1 MLAGMT
7 SVQLLDLHID
17 RALQQVRRGDV
28 VLPVSGLSWR
38 LLDCLLE
45 HGTDVVDFDTLARE
59 VWAPAVVGE
68 DAISQRVKLLRQAL
82 GDDSRQPRY
91 VRSVR
96 GRGYQL
102 CAPPQA
108 CAPVAPPAAAEP
120 VGVLGAAEPSAATSG
135 TASTP
140 STPSTPSTAV
150 NAVTAAVA
158 AAATPSAPSAPSN
171 GPQRRLH
178 ARWAWLAA
186 GVAAAGAVIAVIFQ
200 RPESALHSPAD
211 PVLQRAAYYAGIG
224 QASNN
229 DRAITLYRQAL
240 QIDPDSSAA
249 RRGLARALAADAC
262 LFNGKPGS
270 AQEALQ
276 LAGQVLRAAP
286 DDAAAHALRGYAHD
300 CIGAMPQAIA
310 DYQQALLRDP
320 DDERTRASLA
330 YLQQEQGHLAQA
342 LEANLTLR
350 APERIRFREV
360 QVARELELL
369 GFTDAAARRHARNF
383 QLYPDNVFSNIAWPR
398 ALMNMGE
405 QEKARQALDQALARG
420 TPHPQL
426 LRLRGELLLMDG
438 DRQGAAAAFEQGRL
452 LRPLQ
457 SMGKTLAGLQQG
469 SGTPSPEWIAARL
482 REVTAQAD
490 DGWSDAAVERALLHQ
505 AQGDAGAAIADLHR
519 AVDAGFRDAAW
530 LHVTPLFDPLR
541 QAAGWERL
549 LARIDADVAAQRA
562 QVLAASWRPDDLKG
576 LSATPAAGIR

>member
-17 RALQQVRRGDV
+17 RALQQVRRGDA

-45 HGTDVVDFDTLARE
+45 HGTNVVDFDTLARE

-108 CAPVAPPAAAEP
+108 CAPVAPPAAS
-120 VGVLGAAEPSAATSG
+120 EPSAATHG

-140 STPSTPSTAV
+140 STPSTPSTAI
-150 NAVTAAVA
+150 NAVTAAAAGA
-158 AAATPSAPSAPSN
+158 AAPSE

-186 GVAAAGAVIAVIFQ
+186 GVAAAGGIIAVIVQ
-200 RPESALHSPAD
+200 RPDNAAHSPAD

-262 LFNGKPGS
+262 LFNGRPGN

-276 LAGQVLRAAP
+276 LAGQVLQAAP

-300 CIGAMPQAIA
+300 CLGAMPQAIA
-310 DYQQALLRDP
+310 DYEQALLRDP

-342 LEANLTLR
+342 LKANLSLR
-350 APERIRFREV
+350 APERIRFRDV

-405 QEKARQALDQALARG
+405 QDKARQALDQALARG

-426 LRLRGELLLMDG
+426 LRLHGELLLMGG
-438 DRQGAAAAFEQGRL
+438 DRQGAAEAFEQARL

-457 SMGKTLAGLQQG
+457 SLGKTLGGLQQG

-505 AQGDAGAAIADLHR
+505 AQGDAGVAIADLHR

-530 LHVTPLFDPLR
+530 LRVTPLFAPLR
-541 QAAGWERL
+541 QAPGWERL
-549 LARIDADVAAQRA
+549 LARIEVDVAAQRA

-576 LSATPAAGIR
+576 LSATPAAGTR

>member
-1 MLAGMT
+1 MAVDWDATLPRECCPDYRALTLRPGLHYASRMST
-7 SVQLLDLHID
+7 VRLLDLHID
-17 RALQQVRRGDV
+17 RASQQVRRGEV

-45 HGTDVVDFDTLARE
+45 HGAEVVDFDTLAE
-59 VWAPAVVGE
+59 QVWAPAVVGE

-102 CAPPQA
+102 CAPLQA
-108 CAPVAPPAAAEP
+108 CAAEAP
-120 VGVLGAAEPSAATSG
+120 T
-135 TASTP
+135 
-140 STPSTPSTAV
+140 
-150 NAVTAAVA
+150 
-158 AAATPSAPSAPSN
+158 ATPTEGS
-171 GPQRRLH
+171 QRRLH
-178 ARWAWLAA
+178 RRWAWPVA
-186 GVAAAGAVIAVIFQ
+186 GVAAVGAIVAVVVA
-200 RPESALHSPAD
+200 RPGSSPRAPAD
-211 PVLQRAAYYAGIG
+211 PVLERAGYYASIG

-229 DRAITLYRQAL
+229 DRAIALYRQAL

-262 LFNGKPGS
+262 LFNGEPAS

-276 LAGQVLRAAP
+276 LAGQVLQAAP

-300 CIGAMPQAIA
+300 CMGAMPLAIA
-310 DYQQALLRDP
+310 DYEQALRRDP

-342 LEANLTLR
+342 LKANLTLR
-350 APERIRFREV
+350 APERIRFRDV

-398 ALMNMGE
+398 ALINMGE
-405 QEKARQALDQALARG
+405 QDKARQALDQALARG

-426 LRLRGELLLMDG
+426 LRLQGELLLMGG
-438 DRQGAAAAFEQGRL
+438 DPQGAAQAFEQGRL

-457 SMGKTLAGLQQG
+457 SLGKTLAGLQQPNG
-469 SGTPSPEWIAARL
+469 KPSPEWIAARL
-482 REVTAQAD
+482 GEVSAQAD

-505 AQGDAGAAIADLHR
+505 AQGDAAAAIADLHR

-530 LHVTPLFDPLR
+530 LRVTPLFAPLR
-541 QAAGWERL
+541 QAPGWERL
-549 LARIDADVAAQRA
+549 LARIEADVATQRA
-562 QVLAASWRPDDLKG
+562 QVLAAPWRPDDLNG
-576 LSATPAAGIR
+576 LSAAPATGIR

>member
-17 RALQQVRRGDV
+17 RALQQVRRGDA

-45 HGTDVVDFDTLARE
+45 HGTDVVDFDTLAQQ

-102 CAPPQA
+102 CAPLMS
-108 CAPVAPPAAAEP
+108 CAEDTRTPASMAKE
-120 VGVLGAAEPSAATSG
+120 
-135 TASTP
+135 
-140 STPSTPSTAV
+140 
-150 NAVTAAVA
+150 
-158 AAATPSAPSAPSN
+158 
-171 GPQRRLH
+171 GPQRHR
-178 ARWAWLAA
+178 RWVWLTA
-186 GVAAAGAVIAVIFQ
+186 GAAAAGAAIAVIVASPQ
-200 RPESALHSPAD
+200 RAPRSPAD

-262 LFNGKPGS
+262 LFNGAPS
-270 AQEALQ
+270 HAQEALR
-276 LAGQVLRAAP
+276 LAGQVVQASP
-286 DDAAAHALRGYAHD
+286 NDAAAHALRGYAHD
-300 CIGAMPQAIA
+300 CLGAMPQAIA

-330 YLQQEQGHLAQA
+330 YLQQEQGHLAEA
-342 LEANLTLR
+342 LKANLTLR
-350 APERIRFREV
+350 APERIRFRDV

-405 QEKARQALDQALARG
+405 QDKARQALDQALARG

-426 LRLRGELLLMDG
+426 LRLQGELLLMHG
-438 DRQGAAAAFEQGRL
+438 DPQGAAQAFENGHQ
-452 LRPLQ
+452 LRPQQ
-457 SMGKTLAGLQQG
+457 SLGNTLSALHQG
-469 SGTPSPEWIAARL
+469 SGPAPDWVVARL
-482 REVTAQAD
+482 REVTAQNE
-490 DGWSDAAVERALLHQ
+490 DGWSDAALERALLHQ

-530 LHVTPLFDPLR
+530 LRVTPLFAPLQ
-541 QAAGWERL
+541 QAPGWEGL
-549 LARIDADVAAQRA
+549 LARIEADVAAQRA
-562 QVLAASWRPDDLKG
+562 QVLAAAWRPKDLDG
-576 LSATPAAGIR
+576 LSAAPATGTR

>member
-17 RALQQVRRGDV
+17 RASQLVRRGDG

-45 HGTDVVDFDTLARE
+45 HATDVVDFDTLARE

-120 VGVLGAAEPSAATSG
+120 SAATPG

-140 STPSTPSTAV
+140 SIPSTAI
-150 NAVTAAVA
+150 NAVTAAA
-158 AAATPSAPSAPSN
+158 AAAAAPSE
-171 GPQRRLH
+171 GPQRRLR

-350 APERIRFREV
+350 APERIRFRDV

-482 REVTAQAD
+482 HEVTAQAD

-530 LHVTPLFDPLR
+530 LRVTPLFDPLR
-541 QAAGWERL
+541 QATGWERL

>member
-17 RALQQVRRGDV
+17 RAAQQVRRGDV

-82 GDDSRQPRY
+82 DDDSRQPRY

-108 CAPVAPPAAAEP
+108 CEPVAPPAP
-120 VGVLGAAEPSAATSG
+120 VEPSAAT
-135 TASTP
+135 A
-140 STPSTPSTAV
+140 A
-150 NAVTAAVA
+150 TAATA
-158 AAATPSAPSAPSN
+158 AAPE

-186 GVAAAGAVIAVIFQ
+186 GVAAAGGIIAVIVQ
-200 RPESALHSPAD
+200 RPDNAAHSPAD

-229 DRAITLYRQAL
+229 ERAITLYRQAL

-262 LFNGKPGS
+262 LFNGRPGN

-276 LAGQVLRAAP
+276 LAGQVLQAAP

-300 CIGAMPQAIA
+300 CLGAMPQAIA
-310 DYQQALLRDP
+310 DYEQALLRNP

-342 LEANLTLR
+342 LKANLALR
-350 APERIRFREV
+350 APERIRFRDV

-405 QEKARQALDQALARG
+405 QDKARQALDQALARG

-426 LRLRGELLLMDG
+426 LRLHGELLLIGG
-438 DRQGAAAAFEQGRL
+438 DRQGAAEAFEQGRL

-457 SMGKTLAGLQQG
+457 SLGKTLAGLQQG

-530 LHVTPLFDPLR
+530 LRVTPLFAPLR
-541 QAAGWERL
+541 QAPGWERL
-549 LARIDADVAAQRA
+549 LARIEADVAAQRA

-576 LSATPAAGIR
+576 LSATPAAGTR

>member
-17 RALQQVRRGDV
+17 RASQQVRRGDG

-120 VGVLGAAEPSAATSG
+120 VGVPGAAEPSAATPG
-135 TASTP
+135 TA
-140 STPSTPSTAV
+140 STPSTAV
-150 NAVTAAVA
+150 NAVNAVTA
-158 AAATPSAPSAPSN
+158 AAAAAAAPSAPSE
-171 GPQRRLH
+171 GPQRRLR

-350 APERIRFREV
+350 APERIRFRDV

-405 QEKARQALDQALARG
+405 QEMARQALDQALARG

-482 REVTAQAD
+482 HEVTAQAD

-530 LHVTPLFDPLR
+530 LRVTPLFAPLR

>member
-1 MLAGMT
+1 MLVGMT

-17 RALQQVRRGDV
+17 RASQQVRRGDV

-59 VWAPAVVGE
+59 VWAPSVVGE

-108 CAPVAPPAAAEP
+108 CAPVAPPTP
-120 VGVLGAAEPSAATSG
+120 VERSSALE
-135 TASTP
+135 
-140 STPSTPSTAV
+140 
-150 NAVTAAVA
+150 
-158 AAATPSAPSAPSN
+158 
-171 GPQRRLH
+171 GPQRSRH
-178 ARWAWLAA
+178 WRWAWLAL
-186 GVAAAGAVIAVIFQ
+186 GMAAAGAIIAVIVQ
-200 RPESALHSPAD
+200 RPHSAASSPAD

-229 DRAITLYRQAL
+229 ERAITLYRQAL

-262 LFNGKPGS
+262 LFNGKPGN
-270 AQEALQ
+270 AREALQ
-276 LAGQVLRAAP
+276 LAGQALQAAP

-300 CIGAMPQAIA
+300 CLGAMPQAMA

-330 YLQQEQGHLAQA
+330 YLQQEQGRLAQA
-342 LEANLTLR
+342 LEANLALR
-350 APERIRFREV
+350 APERIRFRDV
-360 QVARELELL
+360 QIARELELL

-405 QEKARQALDQALARG
+405 QDKARQALDQALARG

-426 LRLRGELLLMDG
+426 LRLQGELLLMRG
-438 DRQGAAAAFEQGRL
+438 DVQGAAHAFEQGRL
-452 LRPLQ
+452 LRPSQ
-457 SMGKTLAGLQQG
+457 SLGKTLAGLQQG
-469 SGTPSPEWIAARL
+469 SVTPSPEWITARL

-519 AVDAGFRDAAW
+519 AVESGFRDAAW
-530 LHVTPLFDPLR
+530 LRVTPLFAPLR
-541 QAAGWERL
+541 QAPGWERL
-549 LARIDADVAAQRA
+549 LARIEADVAAQRA
-562 QVLAASWRPDDLKG
+562 QVLAASWRPDDLEG
-576 LSATPAAGIR
+576 LSATPATGIR